1 LYVILSLALVIVL
14 LVSALRPTLITIAGL
29 LGQINQNQKIEK
41 TLDEKIAAVRQ
52 AEDVLQRIEP
62 RLGMLDEA
70 VPSEAMWGKF
80 AGEVGQLA
88 TASGVVLKS
97 IVINPTEQGDKGK
110 LVLWNFTMSGDGG
123 YANVK
128 KFVDNLE
135 SMRRVVVVS
144 SVSIIG
150 VGEGEV
156 TLNLAG
162 KMGFFPDNI

>member
-1 LYVILSLALVIVL
+1 V
-14 LVSALRPTLITIAGL
+14 
-29 LGQINQNQKIEK
+29 
-41 TLDEKIAAVRQ
+41 
-52 AEDVLQRIEP
+52 
-62 RLGMLDEA
+62 
-70 VPSEAMWGKF
+70 GKF